1 MEGRPGSA
9 GAEAS
14 TSGTAEKGAPA
25 PAAPAPAAHA
35 QRLSFE
41 QFRAQEPP
49 QTRLLRLRGL
59 FDLLLDRDS
68 TSALA
73 GGRAKQYWRRHASR
87 ARYGAGGSLAT
98 GSLVAKPGPVHL
110 TSDGAYVHPS
120 ETHESVSPSNYLREW
135 FSNVRRQSY
144 ANELL
149 AQCRTCHAE
158 MERTQRKMHEEQEAH
173 RQRSRLGR
181 LAAWWA
187 PADKPAPRA
196 PPATRAWYSLVRM
209 APERAAAP
217 EPPPRAASWRAAL
230 RRLFRADDDAAASL
244 HRHLESGWKG
254 SRVWGL
260 SATEDQAP
268 SARKTKDTHSATP
281 GKEASRAR
289 QRQIDWEG
297 FLAYAEF
304 QERELYRL
312 FHELDTN
319 HDGVLDPSEIRA
331 GFERAGIHPSDM
343 VMRDFV
349 ASLASSGVSDVAE
362 LRSEGLDVRFPEF
375 RDYLLLM
382 PRKPTMQE
390 IFRFYQVRKAVGLFG
405 NEGIFAELG
414 AGWGKTER
422 GASAVTLD
430 GDVSL
435 AGEEQLSTHGKAPR
449 EARAAPPPA
458 GKAPTPAHPPAPAL
472 DAAADD
478 DDEDDDDDD
487 GRRDVMQRH
496 VALKFLLAGGIA
508 GAVSRTAT
516 APLDRLKV
524 FLMTSQETQG
534 PHAPHSARVGF
545 GELARAFG
553 AIYREGGLR
562 GFWLGNG
569 LNCIKIF
576 PVRVWLTQESA
587 IKFFS
592 YETSKRMFAKYLDN
606 VSDARDISGFSRFMS
621 GGIGGITSQ
630 LAIYPIETLKT
641 RLMSSQTAASP
652 VRGFA
657 LLAATA
663 RTLYTQGGFRAYY
676 RGLGAGLVGVFPYS
690 AIDMSTFEGIKLF
703 YLKYTHKED
712 PGVIP
717 LLMFG
722 SISGSVGASTVYPLN
737 LIRTRLQASGTPAH
751 PRIYTSF
758 FDAAVQTYRN
768 EGPLGFYRGLIPS
781 LAKVVP
787 AVSISYVVYEQVRT
801 AHTTY

>member
-1 MEGRPGSA
+1 M
-9 GAEAS
+9 
-14 TSGTAEKGAPA
+14 
-25 PAAPAPAAHA
+25 
-35 QRLSFE
+35 
-41 QFRAQEPP
+41 
-49 QTRLLRLRGL
+49 
-59 FDLLLDRDS
+59 
-68 TSALA
+68 
-73 GGRAKQYWRRHASR
+73 
-87 ARYGAGGSLAT
+87 
-98 GSLVAKPGPVHL
+98 
-110 TSDGAYVHPS
+110 
-120 ETHESVSPSNYLREW
+120 HESVSPSNYLREW

-149 AQCRTCHAE
+149 AQCRACHAE

-181 LAAWWA
+181 FAAWWS
-187 PADKPAPRA
+187 PNDRPAPRA
-196 PPATRAWYSLVRM
+196 PHAARAWYSLVRM
-209 APERAAAP
+209 AP
-217 EPPPRAASWRAAL
+217 
-230 RRLFRADDDAAASL
+230 DAGEDARSSL
-244 HRHLESGWKG
+244 LNNLESGWKG

-260 SATEDQAP
+260 SATEDQSP
-268 SARKTKDTHSATP
+268 TARKPKDTHGAAPGKGSAHD
-281 GKEASRAR
+281 KEASRAR

-319 HDGVLDPSEIRA
+319 HDGVLDPVEIRA
-331 GFERAGIHPSDM
+331 GFERAGIHPSEM

-349 ASLASSGVSDVAE
+349 ASLASSGVSDVSE
-362 LRSEGLDVRFPEF
+362 LRGDGLDVRFPEF

-435 AGEEQLSTHGKAPR
+435 AGEEQLSSTHGKAGAR
-449 EARAAPPPA
+449 DARAAPAAPAA
-458 GKAPTPAHPPAPAL
+458 GKAPRAARPPA
-472 DAAADD
+472 DAAPDADA
-478 DDEDDDDDD
+478 DDDDDD
-487 GRRDVMQRH
+487 DDEAERRDVIQRH

-524 FLMTSQETQG
+524 YLMTSQETQG
-534 PHAPHSARVGF
+534 PRSARIGF
-545 GELARAFG
+545 GELTRAFG
-553 AIYREGGLR
+553 AIYRDGGLR

-569 LNCIKIF
+569 LNCVKIF
-576 PVRVWLTQESA
+576 PESA

-592 YETSKRMFAKYLDN
+592 YETSKRMFAKYVDQ

-652 VRGFA
+652 LRGFA
-657 LLAATA
+657 LLADTA
-663 RTLYTQGGFRAYY
+663 RSMYTQGGFRAYY

-787 AVSISYVVYEQVRT
+787 AVSISYVVYEQSKRYLHVQ
-801 AHTTY
+801 